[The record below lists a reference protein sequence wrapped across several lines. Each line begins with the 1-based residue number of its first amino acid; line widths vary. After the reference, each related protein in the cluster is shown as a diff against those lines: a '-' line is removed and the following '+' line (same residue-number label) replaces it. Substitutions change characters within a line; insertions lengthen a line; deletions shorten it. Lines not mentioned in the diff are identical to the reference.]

1 MLSLSGI
8 CAKQLKDQG
17 KLPEKFN
24 DLACE
29 PILQDV
35 GECYLG
41 TGGYPLYTGKSVPY
55 SKYQG
60 LTLMTPYGTDL
71 CTSGIANFS
80 KEWEIETYFTVTQLN
95 SNFLYNP
102 ITYAFR
108 DRKTGNA
115 SSPVGP
121 SSFGDSSMNPRVKI
135 TELGTY
141 GAKILHKENSG
152 SLEFYYSFNGSD
164 FKLAHKDPGP
174 YNFTK
179 KPYSA
184 VQSYLGLG
192 NANSYTKNKY
202 IHNLSGTK
210 LTVDGKVLFYRA

>member
-41 TGGYPLYTGKSVPY
+41 TGAHTLYTGKSVPY
-55 SKYQG
+55 NKYLG

-71 CTSGIANFS
+71 CTSGIADFS
-80 KEWEIETYFTVTQLN
+80 KEWEIETYFTMTQLY
-95 SNFLYNP
+95 SRFLYFPFVYGFKNS
-102 ITYAFR
+102 
-108 DRKTGNA
+108 KTDEL
-115 SSPVGP
+115 SSLAGF
-121 SSFGDSSMNPRVKI
+121 SSFGGSSENPDVKI

-141 GAKILHKENSG
+141 GAKILHKENSK

-164 FKLAHKDPGP
+164 FKLANNDSGP

-179 KPYSA
+179 KPNYGEA
-184 VQSYLGLG
+184 YLGLG
-192 NANSYTKNKY
+192 KAYSDCKGKY

-210 LTVDGKVLFYRA
+210 LAVDGKVLFYKA